1 MTKVFITTN
10 QKTKMGGYRDVS
22 DCERFGTPTV
32 LFENPRQVQ
41 VNSIRFVGIVEQ
53 KLKDFTSEDFLLLMG
68 DPVLIGICCTVAAK
82 KTNNKFKVLKWDR
95 EQSIYI
101 PIIIELA

>member
-32 LFENPRQVQ
+32 LFENPRQV
-41 VNSIRFVGIVEQ
+41 
-53 KLKDFTSEDFLLLMG
+53 K
-68 DPVLIGICCTVAAK
+68 
-82 KTNNKFKVLKWDR
+82 
-95 EQSIYI
+95 
-101 PIIIELA
+101 

>member
-32 LFENPRQVQ
+32 LFENPKLRIMKLHTYQV
-41 VNSIRFVGIVEQ
+41 VIVLWRLGK
-53 KLKDFTSEDFLLLMG
+53 KLTKM
-68 DPVLIGICCTVAAK
+68 A
-82 KTNNKFKVLKWDR
+82 
-95 EQSIYI
+95 
-101 PIIIELA
+101 

>member
-1 MTKVFITTN
+1 
-10 QKTKMGGYRDVS
+10 
-22 DCERFGTPTV
+22 
-32 LFENPRQVQ
+32 
-41 VNSIRFVGIVEQ
+41 
-53 KLKDFTSEDFLLLMG
+53 MG